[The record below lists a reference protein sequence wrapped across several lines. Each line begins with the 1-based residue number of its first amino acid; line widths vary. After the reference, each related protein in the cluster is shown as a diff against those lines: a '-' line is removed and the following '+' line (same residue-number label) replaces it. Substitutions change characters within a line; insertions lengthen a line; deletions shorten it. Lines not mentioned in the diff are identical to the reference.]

1 MAMTQTRPDIE
12 TSELR
17 NKVLGCWLG
26 KAVGGTLG
34 QPYEGDPGPLDLSF
48 YRPVPTEMIPN
59 DDLDLQ
65 VVWACVLDR
74 MGKHPTVSRHVLADA
89 WRDNIEFPFDEYGVA
104 KRNLA
109 LGLAPPVTGSYDNAF
124 AHGMGAA
131 IRSEV
136 WACLAAGDPELAAA
150 YAYEDAC
157 VDHAGEGVHAEVFL
171 AALEAAAFVEAD
183 RDTLLDRSLDTLPT
197 DSTVRQA
204 IADTRQWWDADGD
217 WHAVRRRIVERYGHE
232 NFTDVTQNLAFTVLG
247 WLAGGGDFGRSICIA
262 VNCGADTDCTGAT
275 LGALLGILDPDG
287 IPQKWLDPIGRDLV
301 LSPGIVG
308 IDPPDT
314 LDGFTD
320 LVLSLRERLD
330 GSPPA
335 PAPEE
340 AGGEAKPSRCRSCRW
355 RWVSATC
362 PAASPWAAGRPR
374 RCPTTRRH
382 VEMPGAVCELPYE
395 RLTRSALL
403 LRYRFTLNEAR
414 EVKVMFNTPQDMR
427 LWVNGKYT
435 LGREA
440 GMMRP
445 AFHHGPLHQVAKV
458 TLDAGEHELFA
469 VVRRPM
475 LPEPIRWVVGVA
487 DAKTNLWLA
496 DALHRPVEVKEPTG

>member
-1 MAMTQTRPDIE
+1 MALTQTGPDIE

-17 NKVLGCWLG
+17 RRVLGCWLG

-34 QPYEGDPGPLDLSF
+34 QPYEGDPGPLDLTF

-65 VVWACVLDR
+65 VVWACILDR
-74 MGKHPTVSRHVLADA
+74 MGDRPTVSRHVLAEA

-104 KRNLA
+104 KRNLE
-109 LGLAPPVTGSYDNAF
+109 LGLAPPVTGSHDNAF

-171 AALEAAAFVEAD
+171 AALEAAAFVESD
-183 RDTLLDRSLDTLPT
+183 RDALLDRSLDTLPT

-204 IADTRQWWDADGD
+204 IGDTRQWWDGSGD
-217 WHAVRRRIVERYGHE
+217 WCDVRRSILARYGHE

-247 WLAGGGDFGRSICIA
+247 WLAGGGDFGESICIA

-287 IPQKWLDPIGRDLV
+287 IPPRWLDPIGRDLV

-320 LVLSLRERLD
+320 LVLDLRERLGGRPPEQESRATRPALPVVPVEMGQRD
-330 GSPPA
+330 LPGRFAMGGGPA
-335 PAPEE
+335 PQMPDDAEI
-340 AGGEAKPSRCRSCRW
+340 
-355 RWVSATC
+355 
-362 PAASPWAAGRPR
+362 
-374 RCPTTRRH
+374 
-382 VEMPGAVCELPYE
+382 VEMPGTVCELPYE
-395 RLTRSALL
+395 RLTCNALL
-403 LRYRFTLNEAR
+403 LRYRFTLSTGR

-427 LWVNGKYT
+427 LWVDGVYT

-458 TLDAGEHELFA
+458 TLDAGEHELLA
-469 VVRRPM
+469 VLRRPV
-475 LPEPIRWVVGVA
+475 LAEPIRWVVGVA
-487 DAKTNLWLA
+487 DARTNLWLA
-496 DALHRPVEVKEPTG
+496 DALHRAAEPTEPTD